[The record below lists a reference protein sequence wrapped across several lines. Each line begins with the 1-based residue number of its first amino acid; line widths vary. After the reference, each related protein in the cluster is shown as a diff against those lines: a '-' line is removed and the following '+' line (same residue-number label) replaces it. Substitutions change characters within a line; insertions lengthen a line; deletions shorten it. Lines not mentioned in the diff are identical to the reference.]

1 MDYKSRSP
9 SPSRASSP
17 SFLPRSPVRSPRRPV
32 LRPSRDDI
40 SSKNFM
46 FDNIL
51 KLWYQIDKYAQG
63 RHRIGFT
70 GLLNKNQFQ
79 KFNSVVESLLKSIE
93 KLENFVEKKNITL
106 IQDEIDT
113 LDEIKDVLI
122 PTTM

>member
-17 SFLPRSPVRSPRRPV
+17 SFLPRSPVRSPR
-32 LRPSRDDI
+32 RPSRDDI

>member
-1 MDYKSRSP
+1 MDYKSRP
-9 SPSRASSP
+9 SPSRSSSP
-17 SFLPRSPVRSPRRPV
+17 SFLPRSPVRSPRPV

-79 KFNSVVESLLKSIE
+79 QIPRNINQLTFLYHRTRS
-93 KLENFVEKKNITL
+93 FCKNIT
-106 IQDEIDT
+106 I
-113 LDEIKDVLI
+113 
-122 PTTM
+122 